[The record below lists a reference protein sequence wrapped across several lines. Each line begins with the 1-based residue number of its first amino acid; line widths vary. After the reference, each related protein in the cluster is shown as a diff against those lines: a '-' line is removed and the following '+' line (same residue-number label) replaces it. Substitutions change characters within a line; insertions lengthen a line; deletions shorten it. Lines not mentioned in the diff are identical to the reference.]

1 MPVLTHAQLNTLA
14 VRVLEGAGVSPADA
28 AVVGR
33 ELADANLV
41 GHDSHG
47 VMRLVQYVQMIHDG
61 HVKLGAEIK
70 VLKQAAG
77 YALIDGGFNFGQV
90 VMTRAL
96 DLAIAQARETG
107 TSTVLV
113 RNCNHVG
120 RLGAYTQRA
129 SEAGMLATM
138 CVNAPGPGGVAPFGG
153 VERRLGTN
161 PISMSAPM
169 GDTAMVLDMT
179 TSATA
184 EGKLRVSYQKGEQV
198 PEGLIIDSEGNP
210 TTNPGVFYNAPVGS
224 ILPLG
229 GPMMGHKGFGMS
241 VMIDV
246 FCGILSGSG
255 IARTDLPRGANGV
268 WMSLISV
275 EHFLPRDEYEAWM
288 TKYAGY
294 IKSSKTAPGVKEIL
308 LPGEI
313 EQRRA
318 AERAAQGVSIPDETW
333 RQINELAGRL
343 GVSLAGL

>member
-1 MPVLTHAQLNTLA
+1 MPVLTHPQLNTLA
-14 VRVLEGAGVSPADA
+14 TLILEGAGVSATDA
-28 AVVGR
+28 AIVGH

-47 VMRLVQYVQMIHDG
+47 VMRLVQYVQMIQDG
-61 HVKLGAEIK
+61 HVKLGAPLAI
-70 VLKQAAG
+70 LKEAPG

-90 VMTRAL
+90 VMSQAL
-96 DLAIAQARETG
+96 DLAIAKGRETG
-107 TSTVLV
+107 TATVLI

-129 SEAGMLATM
+129 AEAGFLATM

-153 VERRLGTN
+153 VERRIGTN
-161 PISMSAPM
+161 PISMSAPR
-169 GDTAMVLDMT
+169 GDSAMVLDMT

-184 EGKLRVSYQKGEQV
+184 EGKLRVSHQKGEQV
-198 PEGLIIDSEGNP
+198 PEGLIIDSEGHP
-210 TTNPGVFYNAPVGS
+210 TTDPGVFYKAPVGS

-229 GPMMGHKGFGMS
+229 GPMMGHKGFGLA

-275 EHFLPRDEYEAWM
+275 EHFLPRDEYDAWM
-288 TKYAGY
+288 AQYATY
-294 IKSSKTAPGVKEIL
+294 VKSSRTAPGVTEIL

-313 EQRRA
+313 EERRA
-318 AERAAQGVSIPDETW
+318 ADRAANGVSIPDETW
-333 RQINELAGRL
+333 RQIGELAGKL